1 MLGAAE
7 PALRRLDPAL
17 SARAMALRA
26 LADATR
32 MRRELAS
39 LPAPRGRAHAPAEI
53 AATDELLLGSFRAA
67 DWEAQLRPFEDR
79 DALALVGALPKR
91 PERLASLAGVNVVA
105 VRDGTGRV
113 RARGSAG
120 DFTAVIF
127 QRRSRSLARRF
138 AQALVALAGQDAAI
152 LLREP
157 RDLPVI
163 GPVLGRLVPFVDDFL
178 RSDHVPFWEAGLPVV
193 QITDTAN
200 FRNPH
205 YHRST
210 DTPDT
215 VDVQRLADIVA
226 AAGLTLEVLAEP
238 AG

>member
-1 MLGAAE
+1 
-7 PALRRLDPAL
+7 
-17 SARAMALRA
+17 
-26 LADATR
+26 
-32 MRRELAS
+32 
-39 LPAPRGRAHAPAEI
+39 
-53 AATDELLLGSFRAA
+53 
-67 DWEAQLRPFEDR
+67 
-79 DALALVGALPKR
+79 
-91 PERLASLAGVNVVA
+91 
-105 VRDGTGRV
+105 
-113 RARGSAG
+113 
-120 DFTAVIF
+120 VIF